1 MITRECFKVE
11 NQYRC
16 DECCGYTE
24 AVRSV
29 SYELLPRLLVLQLK
43 RFSGG
48 MEKINS
54 YIPTPFVMKCF
65 CNKCVKQTDENKL
78 HTYKLYSVITH
89 VGATMSV
96 GHYIAY
102 TCSLDI
108 YNEYLH
114 CGGKR
119 KLSAQF
125 TGNGNTAIINSPM
138 SGGTVGEKTSSKLKK
153 LMFKNKASSSGDM
166 SKSLKQP
173 INGISKMVIN
183 GMEKLSFN
191 SGSGSSTSLS
201 NAHSSGAGNHTTVCQ
216 GLNCCGIYVKDM
228 FSLIENFNN
237 SQMHSGLPLAKN
249 CETNVEYDGQITT
262 NHIESDTNKHSES
275 TLNGHKLPTQQTW
288 YKCDDHKIDLM
299 TQREFEE
306 LLSPNQKVMVT
317 PYLLFYAR
325 YENKKDDSDQSP

>member
-1 MITRECFKVE
+1 
-11 NQYRC
+11 
-16 DECCGYTE
+16 
-24 AVRSV
+24 
-29 SYELLPRLLVLQLK
+29 
-43 RFSGG
+43 
-48 MEKINS
+48 
-54 YIPTPFVMKCF
+54 MKCF
-65 CNKCVKQTDENKL
+65 CNKCMKQTDENKL

-125 TGNGNTAIINSPM
+125 AGNGTTTNNSSTSTH
-138 SGGTVGEKTSSKLKK
+138 SGGSVGEKTSSKLKK

-173 INGISKMVIN
+173 INGLSKMMIN

-191 SGSGSSTSLS
+191 SGSGSSSNLS
-201 NAHSSGAGNHTTVCQ
+201 HPVVTGNHTTVCQ

-228 FSLIENFNN
+228 FNLIENYNN
-237 SQMHSGLPLAKN
+237 SQLHSAPPLLKN
-249 CETNVEYDGQITT
+249 GESNMDYDGQTAASS
-262 NHIESDTNKHSES
+262 NHIESDSSKHSG
-275 TLNGHKLPTQQTW
+275 NGHRLPSQQTW

-325 YENKKDDSDQSP
+325 YDNKTDEPDQ